1 MRMCKGYYW
10 IKNNMELARKI
21 PSHKF
26 LFSASPVG
34 QGTLR
39 MLKGDGYMKTVGK
52 AHIDYGNKNRYWM
65 SVWEVTGKFKK
76 VVG

>member
-10 IKNNMELARKI
+10 IKNNMDLARKI
-21 PSHKF
+21 PSQKF

-39 MLKGDGYMKTVGK
+39 MLKGDGYMRTVGK
-52 AHIDYGNKNRYWM
+52 TPIDHGNGSRYWM
-65 SVWEVTGKFKK
+65 AVWEVTDKFKK